1 MDEEVINKK
10 KVKLLKDIK
19 DIKDKLSS
27 LIMSWEWS
35 GFIKAK
41 ATLFAVG
48 ILIVIIGTLIYLE
61 VDLSKLLDN
70 ETISAWSTFVLV
82 IITAVYVYLT
92 YSMLN
97 EQRKTIKRD
106 RLTKEMYLVVAPLN
120 NRKKDMNIFTYGM
133 LPRGYPELAVYDFH
147 NFWDGIVQNKYL
159 TTKHLSLAIDEYLSH
174 NESFPSAPPT
184 DAYNTGKKNLY
195 AALDKRYG
203 EIIEELKGLE

>member
-1 MDEEVINKK
+1 MDEEVITEKK
-10 KVKLLKDIK
+10 AKLLKDIK
-19 DIKDKLSS
+19 GKLSS

-48 ILIVIIGTLIYLE
+48 ILIGIIGTIIYLE
-61 VDLSKLLDN
+61 VDLSKLPDTA
-70 ETISAWSTFVLV
+70 TIAAWAPVFLV
-82 IITAVYVYLT
+82 IVTIQYVSLT
-92 YSMLN
+92 RSMLN

-106 RLTKEMYLVVAPLN
+106 RLTKEMDLVVAPLN
-120 NRKKDMNIFTYGM
+120 QRKVDINIFTYGM
-133 LPRGYPELAVYDFH
+133 LPRGHPHQVVYDFY

-174 NESFPSAPPT
+174 KESYPSAPTT

-195 AALDKRYG
+195 AAIDKRYG